1 LNVFDKIK
9 TALYHAATVAHAR
22 YHEDELSL
30 RATSLTYSTLLSLV
44 PFLAVMFSVLK
55 SFGVQNFIEPLL
67 AQALEPLGP
76 NASELTKRI
85 IGFVAHVQVGVL
97 GAAGLAMLFY
107 TVVSLVSN
115 IEDSLNQIWRLP
127 RSRTWGERFTAYL
140 SIVLVGPVLV
150 FTALALTASAQSYW
164 LVARLAEVHVIDQ
177 LFTLLTKIVP
187 FILLCATFTF
197 IYKLLPYTR
206 VRFLS
211 ALVGGISAGILW
223 QLVGTGFAAFVANS
237 ARYTAIYS
245 GFAVL
250 IVFLIWLYVGWL
262 IFLIGAEIAYFHQHP
277 YAFARESRNGGRG
290 HLFRQWLALS
300 ALVEVT
306 RRHLSGS
313 PPCQPN
319 EIAAALGV
327 SGLGNMVDEFVQN
340 GILLRS
346 AEPPGIAL
354 ARPPEDISVQEVLKI
369 VNGGEIQEL
378 NASGPVVDLLA
389 RQQQSIQKTNEGTNL
404 KVLASEGREKPVR
417 VAQLKRH
424 RNC

>member
-55 SFGVQNFIEPLL
+55 SVGVQNFIEPLL

-223 QLVGTGFAAFVANS
+223 QLVGTG
-237 ARYTAIYS
+237 
-245 GFAVL
+245 
-250 IVFLIWLYVGWL
+250 
-262 IFLIGAEIAYFHQHP
+262 AEIAYFHQHP

-417 VAQLKRH
+417 VAQLQRH
-424 RNC
+424 RNGLCE